1 VADAVLHLA
10 SASPRRREILAALGI
25 RHTWEGVDMDETP
38 LQDEPAADLVLRL
51 ARGKAMKSRQFHI
64 DEPVILGADT
74 IVLLDGRVFGKAGS
88 QDEALGMLAELS
100 GRSHTVLT
108 AVAVNTPRQE
118 ITAVSESRVQLRNI
132 DPDEAL
138 HYWQS
143 GEPAGKAGAY
153 AIQGIGG
160 IFVESLTGS
169 WSGVVGLPVFE
180 TARLLRKAGVD
191 VLSAAS
197 SSRR

>member
-1 VADAVLHLA
+1 
-10 SASPRRREILAALGI
+10 
-25 RHTWEGVDMDETP
+25 MDETP
-38 LQDEPAADLVLRL
+38 LQDEPAAALVLRL
-51 ARGKAMKSRQFHI
+51 ARGKARKSRQIHS

-88 QDEALGMLAELS
+88 QDEALCMLANLS

-108 AVAVNTPRQE
+108 AVAVSTPRQE
-118 ITAVSESRVQLRNI
+118 IAAVSETRVQLRNI

-138 HYWQS
+138 RYWQS

-180 TARLLRKAGVD
+180 TARLLRKAGVE